1 LNNLEDRTRSFAG
14 TSKRCIGSEVP
25 LEHVCSWSLVDR
37 ELTPMAEIAAREDAM
52 RLESVLLRLPHDYGG
67 VIELRFREDLAF
79 AEIGRLMQ
87 RSEDAARMLLF
98 RALERLQQILEGGH
112 AAYGRP
118 GRR

>member
-1 LNNLEDRTRSFAG
+1 
-14 TSKRCIGSEVP
+14 
-25 LEHVCSWSLVDR
+25 
-37 ELTPMAEIAAREDAM
+37 
-52 RLESVLLRLPHDYGG
+52 

-79 AEIGRLMQ
+79 AEIGRLKQ

-112 AAYGRP
+112 AAYGRS